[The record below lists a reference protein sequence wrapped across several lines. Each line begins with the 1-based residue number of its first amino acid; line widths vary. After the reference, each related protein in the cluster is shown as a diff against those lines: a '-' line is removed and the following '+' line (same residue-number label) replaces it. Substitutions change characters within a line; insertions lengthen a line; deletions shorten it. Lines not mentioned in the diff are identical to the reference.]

1 MASKDTGGYG
11 GYFDGYIPA
20 TKEGLLKAMEELRKE
35 IKQVKKIS
43 TKDKVFLSGQI
54 RKVEKRIT
62 EIIRNRSG
70 NLERDLS
77 DAIIDIETM
86 KQSLQNLG
94 KRLIQLENIV
104 QKDQDTFNKDIVDI
118 KEKVD
123 MALAAAEELQGDL
136 KEVPAKRKPNPEGKE
151 EKAEATALTLR
162 LCKMNSSYHPAHP
175 QVPKEAHTTVWACEQ
190 RLLL

>member
-1 MASKDTGGYG
+1 MSSEDTGGYG

-20 TKEGLLKAMEELRKE
+20 TKEGLLKAIEEIRKE

-43 TKDKVFLSGQI
+43 TKGKVFLGDQI
-54 RKVEKRIT
+54 RKVEKRIRDL
-62 EIIRNRSG
+62 IRNRSG
-70 NLERDLS
+70 NLERNLS
-77 DAIIDIETM
+77 DAIIDIEAM

-94 KRLIQLENIV
+94 KRFIQLENIV

-123 MALAAAEELQGDL
+123 KALAAAKELQGDL

-162 LCKMNSSYHPAHP
+162 LYEMNPAYHAAHF
-175 QVPKEAHTTVWACEQ
+175 QVPKETRTTVRACEQ
-190 RLLL
+190 LLLL

>member
-1 MASKDTGGYG
+1 MSSEDTGGYL
-11 GYFDGYIPA
+11 DGYIPA
-20 TKEGLLKAMEELRKE
+20 TKEGLNKAIEELRKE
-35 IKQVKKIS
+35 IKQIEKILQELQEQS
-43 TKDKVFLSGQI
+43 VLGMLDRDELRVRIKGL
-54 RKVEKRIT
+54 EKAMAFT
-62 EIIRNRSG
+62 DHTMEANH
-70 NLERDLS
+70 D
-77 DAIIDIETM
+77 DI
-86 KQSLQNLG
+86 K
-94 KRLIQLENIV
+94 
-104 QKDQDTFNKDIVDI
+104 KDIVDI